1 MIRGSFFIMS
11 VTVTRN
17 GYVTI
22 TLNYY
27 VTGFA
32 QFLAVP
38 LHRIPEQGSA
48 DDPLSINL
56 ITTNKMKNLMKVMN
70 CGEMFTVRSEKAEG
84 GSLNKRNLI
93 LQEIGGK
100 YENQYAVT
108 VLGNLAQTVFHP
120 GEYVWAALRFQ
131 TREYNGQVFQDITA
145 TDIIKVIN

>member
-1 MIRGSFFIMS
+1 
-11 VTVTRN
+11 
-17 GYVTI
+17 
-22 TLNYY
+22 
-27 VTGFA
+27 
-32 QFLAVP
+32 
-38 LHRIPEQGSA
+38 
-48 DDPLSINL
+48 
-56 ITTNKMKNLMKVMN
+56 MKNLMKVVT

-145 TDIIKVIN
+145 LDIIKVIN

>member
-1 MIRGSFFIMS
+1 MVR
-11 VTVTRN
+11 TR
-17 GYVTI
+17 YVPGTC
-22 TLNYY
+22 TRY
-27 VTGFA
+27 VPDFY
-32 QFLAVP
+32 QIPIVP
-38 LHRIPEQGSA
+38 LHRIPELGSA

-56 ITTNKMKNLMKVMN
+56 ITTNKMKNLMKVVS

-84 GSLNKRNLI
+84 GSLNKRNLV

-108 VLGNLAQTVFHP
+108 ALGNLAQTVFHP